1 MNQKKGIITPNGV
14 TLEKHEYATVLFLTN
29 EGYNVELIPKSNL
42 EGQHTPDVVID
53 NVRWEMKSPTGETKN
68 TIKNNIQNALKQS
81 TNVILDLRRIK
92 RPMEKCMNEIEREFK
107 ENKKI
112 KRILVITKTGKLL
125 DFSK

>member
-14 TLEKHEYATVLFLTN
+14 ILEKHEYATVLFLTN

-68 TIKNNIQNALKQS
+68 TIKNNIQNALRQS
-81 TNVILDLRRIK
+81 TYVILDLRRIK

>member
-1 MNQKKGIITPNGV
+1 MDQKKGIITPNGV
-14 TLEKHEYATVLFLTN
+14 ILEKHEYATVLFLTN

-42 EGQHTPDVVID
+42 EGQHTPDVVIY

-68 TIKNNIQNALKQS
+68 TIKNNIQNALRQS
-81 TNVILDLRRIK
+81 TYVILDLRRIK